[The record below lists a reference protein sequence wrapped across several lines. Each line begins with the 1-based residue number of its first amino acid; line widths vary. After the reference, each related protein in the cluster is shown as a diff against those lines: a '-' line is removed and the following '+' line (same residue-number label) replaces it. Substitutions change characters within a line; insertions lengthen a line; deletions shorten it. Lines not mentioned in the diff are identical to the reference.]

1 MTRRQTPN
9 RGHTLKREHEEA
21 VIAAAK
27 HGDHDAF
34 NQLVLR
40 YQRLAYTVAYRILGN
55 RRSAED
61 ATQEAFLSAYR
72 AMSRFHR
79 GSFKAWLLRI
89 VTNACYDQLRALKR
103 CPIDEP
109 YATPDVERC
118 AWTADPRE
126 SPQAYVERKEL
137 GQVIQLGLDTLPP
150 AQRFVVVLADIQEL
164 EYREIAHVLG
174 IPMGTVKSRLNRGRR
189 RLRDYLVHTETL
201 SARYRRGARSPCA
214 TAPRQHRSPVL
225 SPIRS

>member
-9 RGHTLKREHEEA
+9 RGHTLDREHEEA
-21 VIAAAK
+21 AIAAAK
-27 HGDHDAF
+27 AGDHDAF

-40 YQRLAYTVAYRILGN
+40 YQTLAYTVAYRILGH

-72 AMSRFHR
+72 AIRRFQR

-89 VTNACYDQLRALKR
+89 VTNACYDQLRALRR
-103 CPIDEP
+103 CPVDAYI
-109 YATPDVERC
+109 TPDAESC
-118 AWTADPRE
+118 ARMADPCE
-126 SPQAYVERKEL
+126 SPQAYVERREL
-137 GQVIQLGLDTLPP
+137 GQVIQHGLDTLPP
-150 AQRFVVVLADIQEL
+150 AQRFVVVLADMEEL
-164 EYREIAHVLG
+164 EYKEIAHVLG

-189 RLRDYLVHTETL
+189 RLRNYLVHTEAL
-201 SARYRRGARSPCA
+201 SARYHRSARAPH
-214 TAPRQHRSPVL
+214 TAAHRQHRSPVL